1 MFDILT
7 VSSRDIDV
15 GRMNR
20 DFKYNLKIESNL
32 WESVKDLIY
41 RLLKPKS
48 EKRITDKEV
57 ISQKLIN

>member
-1 MFDILT
+1 LA
-7 VSSRDIDV
+7 VSSRDIDI
-15 GRMNR
+15 GRRMNR
-20 DFKYNLKIESNL
+20 DFKYNPKIESNL

-41 RLLKPKS
+41 RLLEPKS